1 MPRVDIE
8 ISLFHAY
15 GTWFCYLE
23 QESAMPVRIIG
34 MIGVAPPQGTALH
47 VIAGGISPTFLRE
60 FAQAHEAADF
70 DYVLVGY
77 YSSSAEGF
85 SVASYAAAQTKKLA
99 FLIAH
104 RPGNVTPTLA
114 ARTIATFDAL
124 SGGRLALHIIA
135 GITDED
141 QQREGDFTPK
151 SERYERAA
159 EYLDVMR
166 RVWTAKTPFD
176 YDGRFYKFRSAF
188 SEAKPVQQPYPPLFF
203 GGSSP
208 GALAMGA
215 QHCDVFAMFGEPLA
229 ETAERIAEFRALAAP
244 YGKQPRFNVSFRPII
259 ARTEGEAWDK
269 AKKILA
275 DLKTGAELSTRT
287 QDRSAERLVAIAAR
301 GDVHDERLW
310 MPVVAASAGKGNTSC
325 LVGTPEQ
332 VAEAIL
338 KYYRLG
344 VASFLIRGFDPL
356 GDVADFGRELIPR
369 IKAGALQIDQEM
381 AVAA

>member
-1 MPRVDIE
+1 MP
-8 ISLFHAY
+8 AK
-15 GTWFCYLE
+15 
-23 QESAMPVRIIG
+23 IIG

-47 VIAGGISPTFLRE
+47 VIAGGISPSFLKE

-77 YSSSAEGF
+77 YSSSADGF
-85 SVASYAAAQTKKLA
+85 GVASYAAANTKKLS

-114 ARTIATFDAL
+114 ARTSATFDAL

-141 QQREGDFTPK
+141 QQREGDFSPK
-151 SERYERAA
+151 SERYARAA

-166 RVWTAKTPFD
+166 RVWTSRTPFD
-176 YDGRFYKFRSAF
+176 YDGSFYKFRAAF
-188 SEAKPVQQPYPPLFF
+188 SEARPVQQPYPPLFF

-208 GALAMGA
+208 EALAMGA

-229 ETAERIAEFRALAAP
+229 ETAERITAFRKLAAP
-244 YGKQPRFNVSFRPII
+244 FGRQPRFNVSFRPII
-259 ARTEGEAWDK
+259 AKTEGQAWDK
-269 AKKILA
+269 AKQILA
-275 DLKTGAELSTRT
+275 ELKSTGALPTKM
-287 QDRSAERLVAIAAR
+287 QDKSAERLVAIAAR

-310 MPVVAASAGKGNTSC
+310 MPVAAAAAGKGNTSC

-356 GDVADFGRELIPR
+356 GDVADFGHELIPR

-381 AVAA
+381 VAAA